1 LDLQLSDT
9 LAPHV
14 IVSNDS
20 VIKGSLLTIS
30 AYISL
35 VSSLN
40 IGLHNN
46 GITIEISVDV
56 TEKDGACLEQEF
68 GICNGVIV

>member
-1 LDLQLSDT
+1 MDLELSDT

-20 VIKGSLLTIS
+20 VIKG
-30 AYISL
+30 SL